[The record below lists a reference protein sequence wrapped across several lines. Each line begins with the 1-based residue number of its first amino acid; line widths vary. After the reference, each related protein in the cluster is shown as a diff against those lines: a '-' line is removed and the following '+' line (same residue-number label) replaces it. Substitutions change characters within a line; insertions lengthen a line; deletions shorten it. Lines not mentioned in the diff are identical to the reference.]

1 MPGWKSW
8 RGGRIRRN
16 NVDGNGEG
24 ERGKRGLTGSR
35 SARRKSVVIEQ
46 TSDDDQI
53 GNLGPEHPLVPLTSA
68 RSWLLTRSQR
78 APTLCFAAARSA

>member
-1 MPGWKSW
+1 M
-8 RGGRIRRN
+8 
-16 NVDGNGEG
+16 
-24 ERGKRGLTGSR
+24 
-35 SARRKSVVIEQ
+35 VIEQ

-78 APTLCFAAARSA
+78 ARRLCFAAA